1 MIFTNLND
9 DLQNK
14 SLAKKIYECIKFT
27 KENDLK
33 SYEPGKYEISGTEIK
48 MNIDHYNT
56 KPEEQGGWESHL
68 KYLDVA

>member
-33 SYEPGKYEISGTEIK
+33 SYEPGKYEIPGTEIK

-56 KPEEQGGWESHL
+56 KSEEQGGWEAIL
-68 KYLDVA
+68 NTLMFR